1 MTITPAPADQ
11 FDGHVAGEPYEL
23 TRKQFIRFAGL
34 QGTYEQMLQMQPGWQ
49 WSEEDR
55 QRAALWAAIAQTES
69 LRTFNPLAQLCHSEL
84 EMDTEGGAMRWWYQS
99 TSGTELE
106 IIEHRELLTWGATG
120 YPGVECSME
129 LPSGSYRVTIPV
141 DRDQPERY
149 HHEQLRRGG
158 TYCD

>member
-1 MTITPAPADQ
+1 MTITTAPADQ

-23 TRKQFIRFAGL
+23 TREQFIRFAGL
-34 QGTYEQMLQMQPGWQ
+34 DVTYGRMLQMQHENWPE
-49 WSEEDR
+49 SDR

-106 IIEHRELLTWGATG
+106 IVEHRELLTQGAPG
-120 YPGVECSME
+120 YPGVECSLE

-149 HHEQLRRGG
+149 HYEQLRSGG
-158 TYCD
+158 AYCD